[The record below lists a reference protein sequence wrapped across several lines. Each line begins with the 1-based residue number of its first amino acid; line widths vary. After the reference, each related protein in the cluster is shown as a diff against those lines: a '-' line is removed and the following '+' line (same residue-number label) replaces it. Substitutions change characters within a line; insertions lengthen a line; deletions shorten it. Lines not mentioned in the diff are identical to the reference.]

1 MLKKILLAL
10 ALILVA
16 FVGYLAY
23 VWYFTNDNFLRQIY
37 LVPKDA
43 VYVLQTSDPVK
54 GWKKFSGSKV
64 WNQLKQHPKF
74 ADIAKS
80 ADAIDKFFKDNES
93 LLGRLGS
100 RDFTLSAHI
109 TKFNDYDFLF
119 ILDIS
124 KASKI
129 GLLKNNAENLFASLG
144 YRVTA
149 RKYKKETIYEMY
161 DAAFHETLFLS
172 LVSNQAVC
180 SYYGL
185 LVENAIDEQENP
197 QIAKE
202 NKFIE
207 VEKLTKEGGLARFFI
222 NYNYASDFLRCYM
235 SSNGGV
241 ASDISSVLGFS
252 GLSIGFDNDDIDISG
267 YTNLKDSSDGYMR
280 ALLESGKGK
289 VAAYSILPAR
299 TAAFTSL
306 GCDNFLSFYDN
317 LTRVLKHDTKA
328 FTAFESNVA
337 KIEKLLKINLKTN
350 FYSWMG
356 DEVVLSENASV
367 IHAAQEYIITIHT
380 NDIEKARENLNFIED
395 QIEKRTP
402 AKFQVVNYRDHEIHY
417 LEIKGLFNVLL
428 GKYFNKIEKPYYTI
442 VDDYVCFSN
451 KPETIIALIE
461 DYEAKN
467 TLGNDAEFKTFFG
480 RCNDKASVF
489 CYVNGPRYFN
499 SMLVDLKNESR
510 QDALNNKKFIVCFR
524 NSVFQLTASN
534 NLFETRLLS
543 QFNVPAD
550 VELSDETAN
559 KIALQEK
566 DSLSALERFFVE
578 QFSDGSIQE
587 DHENGKPKLRAETK
601 NGLKDGKYREYYQDG
616 GLKVKGNY
624 RKGKR
629 EGRWKYYNEDGK
641 LQQKERY
648 DDGELKE

>member
-1 MLKKILLAL
+1 M
-10 ALILVA
+10 
-16 FVGYLAY
+16 
-23 VWYFTNDNFLRQIY
+23 
-37 LVPKDA
+37 
-43 VYVLQTSDPVK
+43 
-54 GWKKFSGSKV
+54 
-64 WNQLKQHPKF
+64 
-74 ADIAKS
+74 
-80 ADAIDKFFKDNES
+80 
-93 LLGRLGS
+93 
-100 RDFTLSAHI
+100 
-109 TKFNDYDFLF
+109 
-119 ILDIS
+119 
-124 KASKI
+124 
-129 GLLKNNAENLFASLG
+129 
-144 YRVTA
+144 
-149 RKYKKETIYEMY
+149 
-161 DAAFHETLFLS
+161 
-172 LVSNQAVC
+172 
-180 SYYGL
+180 
-185 LVENAIDEQENP
+185 
-197 QIAKE
+197 
-202 NKFIE
+202 
-207 VEKLTKEGGLARFFI
+207 
-222 NYNYASDFLRCYM
+222 
-235 SSNGGV
+235 
-241 ASDISSVLGFS
+241 
-252 GLSIGFDNDDIDISG
+252 
-267 YTNLKDSSDGYMR
+267 
-280 ALLESGKGK
+280 
-289 VAAYSILPAR
+289 
-299 TAAFTSL
+299 
-306 GCDNFLSFYDN
+306 
-317 LTRVLKHDTKA
+317 
-328 FTAFESNVA
+328 
-337 KIEKLLKINLKTN
+337 
-350 FYSWMG
+350 
-356 DEVVLSENASV
+356 
-367 IHAAQEYIITIHT
+367 
-380 NDIEKARENLNFIED
+380 
-395 QIEKRTP
+395 
-402 AKFQVVNYRDHEIHY
+402 
-417 LEIKGLFNVLL
+417 FNVLF

-442 VDDYVCFSN
+442 IDDYVCFSN

-467 TLGNDAEFKTFFG
+467 TLGNDTEFKTFFG